1 MPIILKRQCF
11 IASIVLFLAPLAVI
25 AEPASTPAAVDQA
38 QRQITAYLDKLADLH
53 CTETVTQQKLAGNGH
68 VEATVRARYDYLIMM
83 SGTGDQFQLNESR
96 VDSSSAPGKQP
107 RLPMLVTNG
116 AATVLL
122 VFHPYYR
129 NSFTFDEGN
138 QEVVNGRPAISIH
151 FAHIAGR
158 RTPAAL
164 ALRGREYP
172 LELQGTAWLDT
183 QSGEVLKVEANLLND
198 MSDVGLK
205 SLQIHVDYKPGSP
218 DKDIGQLTLPA
229 LAVVD
234 VTTPRQHWR
243 NTHVFDRYRGFSTDA
258 EQDPNVKVR
267 PSPLA
272 PDGTS
277 TTGTDSQQP
286 TEKP

>member
-1 MPIILKRQCF
+1 MRIIHKCRRCLSG
-11 IASIVLFLAPLAVI
+11 ILLALSPLMVTAESVSTSNAV
-25 AEPASTPAAVDQA
+25 EQA

-53 CTETVTQQKLAGNGH
+53 CTETVTQQKLAINGH
-68 VEATVRARYDYLIMM
+68 VEATERAQYDYLIMM
-83 SGTGDQFQLNESR
+83 NGTGDAFQLNESR
-96 VDSSSAPGKQP
+96 VESSSAQGKRP

-129 NSFTFDEGN
+129 NSFTFDTGSE
-138 QEVVNGRPAISIH
+138 EVVNGHTAVSVH

-172 LELQGTAWLDT
+172 LELQGTAWLDSQT
-183 QSGEVLKVEANLLND
+183 GEVLKVEASLLND
-198 MSDVGLK
+198 MSDVGLR
-205 SLQIHVDYKPGSP
+205 SLQIHVDYKAGNPG
-218 DKDIGQLTLPA
+218 KDIGQLTLPA

-234 VTTPRQHWR
+234 VTTPRQRWR
-243 NTHVFDRYRGFSTDA
+243 NTHVFDQYRGFSIDA

-267 PSPLA
+267 PNTG
-272 PDGTS
+272 PDGAS
-277 TTGTDSQQP
+277 ALGTDSP
-286 TEKP
+286 KSTEKP